1 MSFCGLTKRIFPKI
15 CILCVRVKI
24 NKRSFEPFCVWILFQ
39 NASSHSVSDF
49 FTSPRTSR
57 KRAPFNLSGLLWRLI
72 SLPRQGSRHKHGARV
87 NVCGMH
93 SGMYVGVVYNSINT
107 FLKKLCI
114 YVYLYYVSLY
124 FLRALLVWM
133 SLAVLACE
141 GLHVC
146 IVCTWRAAVNAQV
159 FVWKFLCA
167 IHKFSFILCLPKDKM
182 LETIPVYTTPETK

>member
-1 MSFCGLTKRIFPKI
+1 MFGSCFRTLAI
-15 CILCVRVKI
+15 
-24 NKRSFEPFCVWILFQ
+24 ILFQ
-39 NASSHSVSDF
+39 IFF

-57 KRAPFNLSGLLWRLI
+57 KRAPFNLLGLLWRLV
-72 SLPRQGSRHKHGARV
+72 SLPRQGSRHEHGAHV

-93 SGMYVGVVYNSINT
+93 SGMYVGVVYNSIKNLNSVYMST
-107 FLKKLCI
+107 SVMYSCI
-114 YVYLYYVSLY
+114 FVC
-124 FLRALLVWM
+124 ALLIWM

-167 IHKFSFILCLPKDKM
+167 IHKFSFILCLPEDKM
-182 LETIPVYTTPETK
+182 L